1 MSEVPSTA
9 AASATKR
16 PKGSLS
22 LLRACAIAASALA
35 MLPAPAAAQIPPAEI
50 QSALKSAGKSTQA
63 IRSFYQARGFRPLWV
78 RGGTIG
84 PEADE
89 VVRLVETAQFDG
101 LDPERYKPRALAQAI
116 RKGREG
122 SPKAQA
128 RAEMM
133 LSQTFAAYVRDV
145 RAPRSVGMIYVDREL
160 APTTLSPSAIL
171 AAAAS
176 APSLESFVRNI
187 GWMHPVYGELR
198 STFLAAHR
206 AGRLTQAQ
214 DLLLRVNMDRARALP
229 PRVAGRHI
237 LVDAAAARLYLY
249 ENGQVR
255 DTMKVVVGKPDL
267 QTPMMAGLIRYA
279 MVNPYWYIPPDLVRD
294 RIAPLVLKQGASYLR
309 AKRYDVLSDWS
320 DDAKIVDPAKVDWKA
335 VASGRTELPV
345 RQRPGA
351 DNAMG
356 KMKFMFP
363 NEQGVYLHDTPDK
376 ELFGEADRGRSA
388 GCVRVEDAQRLAKW
402 LFGKPLT
409 SKSKKPEQRVNMPAP
424 VPVYITYL
432 TAAPDGPGVAFRK
445 DVYNRDAAHLARLG
459 GRSLASR

>member
-1 MSEVPSTA
+1 MINFSA
-9 AASATKR
+9 AATGHKSKL
-16 PKGSLS
+16 PV
-22 LLRACAIAASALA
+22 LRACLVAASALV
-35 MLPAPAAAQIPPAEI
+35 LVPSAASAQLPPAEI
-50 QSALKSAGKSTQA
+50 QSALKASKASGD
-63 IRSFYQARGFRPLWV
+63 IRSFYQSRGFRSLWIQG
-78 RGGTIG
+78 RALG

-89 VVRLVETAQFDG
+89 LLRLVESATYDG
-101 LDPERYKPRALAQAI
+101 LNPAAYQPRQLALAMKKA
-116 RKGREG
+116 RDG
-122 SPKAQA
+122 SPKSLA
-128 RAEMM
+128 RAETM
-133 LSQTFAAYVRDV
+133 LSQTLAAYVRDV
-145 RAPRSVGMIYVDREL
+145 RRPRDVGMIYVDREL
-160 APTTLSPSAIL
+160 APKTLSAGAIL

-176 APSLESFVRNI
+176 APSLERFVRNI

-198 STFLAAHR
+198 STFAAAHR
-206 AGRLTQAQ
+206 AGRLNQAQ

-237 LVDAAAARLYLY
+237 LVDAAAAKLYLY
-249 ENGQVR
+249 ENGQVT

-294 RIAPLVLKQGASYLR
+294 RVAPVVLKSGIGYLKT
-309 AKRYDVLSDWS
+309 KRYEVLSDWT
-320 DDAKIVDPAKVDWKA
+320 DDAKIVNPATVDWKA
-335 VASGRTELPV
+335 VAAGRTELPV
-345 RQRPGA
+345 RQKPGS

-388 GCVRVEDAQRLAKW
+388 GCVRVEDAQRLARW

-445 DVYNRDAAHLARLG
+445 DVYNRDAAYLARSG
-459 GRSLASR
+459 IRSLASR